1 MGASMSESG
10 QQPSLADE
18 RRRYEQQL
26 MRIGRRLEAIGQ
38 LLVQDPSR
46 MVGKGFDFDDSVTGP
61 RPVQIEM
68 EELKGLFD
76 QTADG
81 NVGKIL
87 TEYHLVL
94 AKQRNE
100 G

>member
-1 MGASMSESG
+1 MTESG

-46 MVGKGFDFDDSVTGP
+46 MVGKGFEFDDSVTGA

-68 EELKGLFD
+68 DELKNLFD
-76 QTADG
+76 QGTDG
-81 NVGKIL
+81 NVGKML
-87 TEYHLVL
+87 AEYHSIV
-94 AKQRNE
+94 ARQKQQA
-100 G
+100 

>member
-1 MGASMSESG
+1 MSAESG
-10 QQPSLADE
+10 NEASLADE

-46 MVGKGFDFDDSVTGP
+46 MVGKGFDFDQSVTGS

-68 EELKGLFD
+68 AELRDVFD
-76 QTADG
+76 QSADG
-81 NVGKIL
+81 NVGTL
-87 TEYHLVL
+87 LAEYHAVL
-94 AKQRNE
+94 ARQKQV
-100 G
+100 

>member
-1 MGASMSESG
+1 MSESG
-10 QQPSLADE
+10 QQSSLSDE

-46 MVGKGFDFDDSVTGP
+46 MVAKGFDFDASVTGS

-68 EELKGLFD
+68 GELRDLFD
-76 QTADG
+76 DTAAG
-81 NVGKIL
+81 NVGKL
-87 TEYHLVL
+87 LVEYHAVL
-94 AKQRNE
+94 ARQKQQP
-100 G
+100 

>member
-1 MGASMSESG
+1 MSESG
-10 QQPSLADE
+10 QPPSLPDE

-46 MVGKGFDFDDSVTGP
+46 MVGKGFEFDDSVTGG

-68 EELKGLFD
+68 AELRELFD
-76 QTADG
+76 QASDG
-81 NVGKIL
+81 NVGKL
-87 TEYHLVL
+87 LAEYHAVL
-94 AKQRNE
+94 ARQKKE
-100 G
+100 S

>member
-1 MGASMSESG
+1 MADSG
-10 QQPSLADE
+10 QQQSLADE

-46 MVGKGFDFDDSVTGP
+46 MAGKGFDLNESVTGS

-68 EELKGLFD
+68 DELRDLFD
-76 QTADG
+76 RTATG
-81 NVGKIL
+81 NVGEL
-87 TEYHLVL
+87 LERYHRVL
-94 AKQRNE
+94 GHQKKDLH
-100 G
+100 

>member
-1 MGASMSESG
+1 MSAESG
-10 QQPSLADE
+10 GEASLADE

-46 MVGKGFDFDDSVTGP
+46 MVGKGLDFDASVTGP

-68 EELKGLFD
+68 DELRDVFD
-76 QTADG
+76 HGAEG
-81 NVGKIL
+81 NVGRL
-87 TEYHLVL
+87 LAEYHAIL
-94 AKQRNE
+94 AKQKDS

>member
-1 MGASMSESG
+1 MSESG
-10 QQPSLADE
+10 QQASLSDE

-38 LLVQDPSR
+38 LLVQDPAR
-46 MVGKGFDFDDSVTGP
+46 MVGRGFDFDSAVTGE

-68 EELKGLFD
+68 VELRDLFD
-76 QTADG
+76 QATDG
-81 NVGKIL
+81 NVGKL
-87 TEYHLVL
+87 LAEYHAVL
-94 AKQRNE
+94 ARQKQQ

>member
-1 MGASMSESG
+1 MAESG
-10 QQPSLADE
+10 QPTDLADE

-46 MVGKGFDFDDSVTGP
+46 MAGKGFDFNESVTGS

-68 EELKGLFD
+68 DELRNLFD
-76 QTADG
+76 RGTDG
-81 NVGKIL
+81 NVGSL
-87 TEYHLVL
+87 LSEYHSVL
-94 AKQRNE
+94 ARQKE
-100 G
+100 A

>member
-1 MGASMSESG
+1 MSESG
-10 QQPSLADE
+10 EQPSLADE

-46 MVGKGFDFDDSVTGP
+46 MAGKGFTFDESITGS
-61 RPVQIEM
+61 RPVQIELD
-68 EELKGLFD
+68 ELRSLFD
-76 QTADG
+76 QAADR
-81 NVGKIL
+81 NVGKL
-87 TEYHLVL
+87 LLEYHAVL
-94 AKQRNE
+94 ARQKAE